1 MLPCMK
7 IHTKIE
13 VVNVTTPIQT
23 DYGWEAMV
31 NGCLIEAATPE
42 ELRDL
47 EVTEEE
53 ILKAERLK
61 RLERELKQAWREFDL
76 R

>member
-1 MLPCMK
+1 MTSPY
-7 IHTKIE
+7 
-13 VVNVTTPIQT
+13 QT
-23 DYGWEAMV
+23 DYGWKAVV
-31 NGCLIEAATPE
+31 NGRLIEAATPE

-47 EVTEEE
+47 EITEEE

-61 RLERELKQAWREFDL
+61 RLERELQQAWREFDL

>member
-1 MLPCMK
+1 MTSPY
-7 IHTKIE
+7 
-13 VVNVTTPIQT
+13 QT
-23 DYGWEAMV
+23 DYGWKAVV
-31 NGCLIEAATPE
+31 NGRLIEAATPE

-47 EVTEEE
+47 EIAEEE

-61 RLERELKQAWREFDL
+61 RLERELKKAWREFDL

>member
-1 MLPCMK
+1 M
-7 IHTKIE
+7 
-13 VVNVTTPIQT
+13 TPPYQT
-23 DYGWEAMV
+23 DYGWKAVV
-31 NGCLIEAATPE
+31 NGRLIEAATPE

-47 EVTEEE
+47 EITEEE

-61 RLERELKQAWREFDL
+61 RLERELQQAWREFDL